1 MVELGDSADHLT
13 EDAWKPLWKWV
24 ETYSLPLTWT
34 KILVYQYINMNV
46 VVYATNGL
54 LQLLYSYRM
63 FLRTYLL
70 MDVSHFPR
78 TAKGQNDMQICI
90 HGGKNTVRNTWRY
103 PTWVLKISN
112 WSSEWIRFST
122 QSQSKILGI
131 VIWPQN
137 EPPRTGWCWPLLKW
151 PLLGSICS
159 IGEIPNKSESN
170 DPSRFVWNLPGSKLL
185 IGHPMKCLKLLWNH
199 FKTL

>member
-1 MVELGDSADHLT
+1 MQQTVCYSCCIRT
-13 EDAWKPLWKWV
+13 VCSFVPICLW
-24 ETYSLPLTWT
+24 
-34 KILVYQYINMNV
+34 
-46 VVYATNGL
+46 
-54 LQLLYSYRM
+54 M
-63 FLRTYLL
+63 FLT
-70 MDVSHFPR
+70 FP
-78 TAKGQNDMQICI
+78 GQPRDKMTCRYAYM
-90 HGGKNTVRNTWRY
+90 GEKNTVRNTWRY